1 MVVKSGEG
9 RYYVEQQGA
18 GWPVVVFEAG
28 MGEDHATWQDVQSD
42 IARMTSTLTY
52 DRAGLGQSA
61 ASGSPRT
68 ADQLAKELH
77 TLLLTLKLTGPFIL
91 VGHSLGGYIITLFAH
106 LFPDDTAGLVY
117 VDSGFDEQR
126 LKQAVTEEQWAAR
139 EQTLKKFVPAFS
151 PGQQLE
157 KDSADQSSI
166 QAREAQPL
174 PNVPAVILSGT
185 LINSDFPV
193 SDVEREVK
201 LQTHREIVAI
211 LPQAEQVIVP
221 QARHYLQNET
231 PAVVVEA
238 VRRVIAKVRNS
249 DSE

>member
-1 MVVKSGEG
+1 M
-9 RYYVEQQGA
+9 
-18 GWPVVVFEAG
+18 VVFEAG
-28 MGEDHATWQDVQSD
+28 MGEDHATWQDVQPV
-42 IARMTSTLTY
+42 IARMTTTFSY

-68 ADQLAKELH
+68 AEQLAKELH
-77 TLLLTLKLTGPFIL
+77 TLLLAIKLTGPFIL
-91 VGHSLGGYIITLFAH
+91 VGHSLGGYIVTLFAH
-106 LFPDDTAGLVY
+106 LFPEDTAGLVY

-139 EQTLKKFVPAFS
+139 EQALKKYVPAFS
-151 PGQQLE
+151 PGQQME
-157 KDSADQSSI
+157 KTRSDESSI

-201 LQTHREIVAI
+201 LQAHREIMAA
-211 LPQAEQVIVP
+211 LPQAEQVIVAE
-221 QARHYLQNET
+221 ARHYLQNET

-238 VRRVIAKVRNS
+238 VRRVIERVRNS
-249 DSE
+249 NSE